1 MFDILRIKNKI
12 RLLVLIILFFINYN
26 LFSQSYNLTGDAVS
40 LGGDCYQLTSAQ
52 NNENGAFWY
61 VNQIDLSQPFEIN
74 FMANFGTNDNG
85 ADGIVFVLQNDPSGN
100 TATGTTGWDMGFG
113 GISPSVGIEFDTYD
127 NGTGVNGND
136 ISSDHIAI
144 DKDGSALNLLVGPVD
159 AVPPPNPWSNPGNIE
174 DGADYPVKIVWD
186 PTNNNLLEV
195 WFNCE
200 LRLSTNYDMIN
211 NVFGGNNMVY
221 YGYTASTGGL
231 NNLQKICIDDNI
243 FTVQDTVYICQGDST
258 QLDVTGSPS
267 HTYTWSPATNI
278 DDIHSQ
284 TPTVWPSV
292 NTTYTVTYDDYC
304 GNQQTDDVVVLI
316 SPAPQPDLGP
326 DAQICQ
332 GDNITLDA
340 GTWDSYLWSSG
351 GTNQTETFTGAGTYS
366 VTVTNANACEGSDD
380 ILVTELAP
388 PTVSAGSDV
397 TICSGGSATLTATGT
412 GSFVWSTTGAT
423 QSITVSPTVNTT
435 YTVTITDANNCT
447 NTDDVV
453 VTIGPNLTPSITN
466 DTTIC
471 DGESVSL
478 TAGGGTT
485 YSWDAGD
492 NTPSID
498 VTPNTTTT
506 YNVTVTDGGTCTGTA
521 SVTVTVNPAPT
532 VDAGINQSICDG
544 ETISL
549 TASGATTY
557 LWSTTEITASIN
569 VTPVSTGYYYVTG
582 TSAGCSSVDSVLIT
596 VNPLPTVDAGNDVT
610 ICTGGS
616 TTLTATG
623 TGSFVWSTTGA
634 TQSITVSPT
643 VNTTYTVTITDANN
657 CTNIDDV
664 VVTIGTN
671 LTPSITNDTII
682 CDGESVSLTAGG
694 GTTYL
699 WSTGETTQSILVSP
713 SVHTNYSVTVTDGT
727 NCSGID
733 DVNVDIN
740 PLPSIDAGI
749 DQTICAGDN
758 VNLTANGGVSYHWST
773 GATLQSISFSP
784 TASQYYY
791 VTGTDVNSCSAD
803 DSVLVNVN
811 PVPIVDLGNDISVC
825 QGSAVNLSV
834 SNLGT
839 YLWSTGETTQNI
851 TVTPTTNQT
860 ISVLVT
866 DVNNCSSSDDINIDV
881 SGSISISTSADTAAC
896 IGNSVNL
903 SASGGVNYSWSTG
916 ANTASTSV
924 VVTSTNMYYYVTV
937 SDGGSCSGVD
947 SILVSYYSN
956 PDVDAGNSVTI
967 CDGDNV
973 ILTATGANQ
982 YVWDNGTTNANNS
995 VSPSSTTT
1003 YTVTGTDNNGCSA
1016 SDNVTVNVAG
1026 DISLT
1031 IMHSPDTVCQGEQVI
1046 LTTNIIGGTP
1056 PYTLTLNDGT
1066 LISPPLILIPE
1077 QTTVVTINATS
1088 SSCNSTVTASD
1099 TIYVYDVP
1107 TPTFTS
1113 SITSGCVPLN
1123 VDFNCSNTES
1133 GLIYHWDFGNFG
1145 NNLSNA
1151 KNPTQIYYQDGVF
1164 DVTLSLT
1171 TQEGCKSSTTID
1183 NMITVYPKPDA
1194 KFYADPIVVNIL
1206 DPVVDFYNISID
1218 NNSNYWSFGDGD
1230 SSLLVNPSHKFNPN
1244 TLGDFLVSLVA
1255 VSEYGCKDTAK
1266 SYIKVENIATL
1277 YVPTA
1282 FSPDNDG
1289 INDIFKVSAYG
1300 IDTDNF
1306 DFIIYDRWG
1315 EKIFETK
1322 DLFTGWDGTYNL
1334 KLVESGVYS
1343 YIIIYKDFTGIE
1355 YTKSGIFTLIR

>member
-1 MFDILRIKNKI
+1 MNFNKLRYFKKNNILIV
-12 RLLVLIILFFINYN
+12 LLLLTFNS
-26 LFSQSYNLTGDAVS
+26 FSQSYNLTNDAIDIGGGCYRLTDAV
-40 LGGDCYQLTSAQ
+40 

-61 VNQIDLSQPFEIN
+61 TNKIDLSQPFEIN
-74 FMANFGTNDNG
+74 FMAYFGTNDAG
-85 ADGIVFVLQNDPSGN
+85 ADGIVFVLQNDPSGSS
-100 TATGTTGWDMGFG
+100 ATGTTGYDMGFG
-113 GISPSVGIEFDTYD
+113 AISPSLGVEFDTFE
-127 NGTGVNGND
+127 NSGNSGE
-136 ISSDHIAI
+136 ISSDHIAVDI
-144 DKDGSALNLLVGPVD
+144 NGSALNTVAGPVD
-159 AVPPPNPWSNPGNIE
+159 AIPPPNTWSSPGDIE
-174 DGADYPVKIVWD
+174 DDTEYPVKITWD
-186 PTNNNLLEV
+186 PNNNNLLEI

-211 NVFGGNNMVY
+211 NVFGGNTLVY

-243 FTVQDTVYICQGDST
+243 FTVQDTVYMCQGDSA
-258 QLDVTGSPS
+258 QLDVTGSPT

-304 GNQQTDDVVVLI
+304 GNQQTDDIVVLI

-366 VTVTNANACEGSDD
+366 VTVTNASGCEGNDD
-380 ILVTELAP
+380 VVVTELAP
-388 PTVSAGSDV
+388 PTVSAGSDAS
-397 TICSGGSATLTATGT
+397 ICTGGSATLTATGT
-412 GSFVWSTTGAT
+412 GSFVWSTTETT

-435 YTVTITDANNCT
+435 YTVTLTDANNCT

-453 VTIGPNLTPSITN
+453 VTIGSSLTPSITS

-471 DGESVSL
+471 NGESITL
-478 TAGGGTT
+478 IAGGGTT
-485 YSWDAGD
+485 YSWDTGD
-492 NTPSID
+492 NTPSIT
-498 VTPNTTTT
+498 VNPNSTIT
-506 YNVTVTDGGTCTGTA
+506 YNVTVTDGGTCSGTA

-532 VDAGINQSICDG
+532 VDAGINQSVCDG
-544 ETISL
+544 GSLTL

-557 LWSTTEITASIN
+557 LWSTTETTASIN
-569 VTPVSTGYYYVTG
+569 ITPVTSGYYYVTG
-582 TSAGCSSVDSVLIT
+582 TNAGCTDIDSVYIT
-596 VNPLPTVDAGNDVT
+596 VNPTPTVDAGNDAT

-616 TTLTATG
+616 ATLTATG
-623 TGSFVWSTTGA
+623 TGSFEWSTTET

-643 VNTTYTVTITDANN
+643 VNTTYTVTLTDANN
-657 CTNIDDV
+657 CIAIDDV
-664 VVTIGTN
+664 VVNVGS
-671 LTPSITNDTII
+671 SIIASAGNDTTI
-682 CDGESVSLTAGG
+682 CDGTSVTLTANG
-694 GTTYL
+694 GTTYS
-699 WSTGETTQSILVSP
+699 WSTGETTQSITVNP

-727 NCSGID
+727 TCSGID
-733 DVNVDIN
+733 DVNVDVN
-740 PLPSIDAGI
+740 PLPNIDAGI
-749 DQTICAGDN
+749 NQTVCSGDN
-758 VNLTANGGVSYHWST
+758 VDLTATGGNSYFWSNGSST
-773 GATLQSISFSP
+773 QSISFSP
-784 TASQYYY
+784 SASQYYY

-811 PVPIVDLGNDISVC
+811 SVPIVNLGNDISVC
-825 QGSAVNLSV
+825 QGSVVNLSV
-834 SNLGT
+834 SNTGT
-839 YLWSTGETTQNI
+839 YLWSSGETTQSI
-851 TVTPTTNQT
+851 TVTPTSNQT
-860 ISVLVT
+860 ITVVVT
-866 DVNNCSSSDDINIDV
+866 DANNCSSSDDINIDV
-881 SGSISISTSADTAAC
+881 SGSISISTSVDTAAC
-896 IGNSVNL
+896 IGNTVNL

-924 VVTSTNMYYYVTV
+924 IVTTSNTYYYVTV

-956 PDVDAGNSVTI
+956 PNVDAGNNITI
-967 CDGDNV
+967 CGGDNAV
-973 ILTATGANQ
+973 LTATGANQ

-995 VSPSSTTT
+995 VNPTSTTT
-1003 YTVTGTDNNGCSA
+1003 YTVTGTDQNGCSA
-1016 SDNVTVNVAG
+1016 SDDVTVSVAS

-1031 IMHSPDTVCQGEQVI
+1031 IMHSPATVCPGEQVI
-1046 LTTNIIGGTP
+1046 LTTNVIGGSP
-1056 PYTLTLNDGT
+1056 PYTLSLDDGT
-1066 LISPPLILIPE
+1066 IISPPLILIPE
-1077 QTTVVTINATS
+1077 QTTVITINAES
-1088 SSCNSTVTASD
+1088 SSCNSTATASD
-1099 TIYVYDVP
+1099 TIHVYDVP
-1107 TPTFTS
+1107 TPMFTS
-1113 SITSGCVPLN
+1113 SITSGCVPLV
-1123 VDFNCSNTES
+1123 VDFNTSNTET
-1133 GLIYHWDFGNFG
+1133 GLTYNWDFGNLG

-1151 KNPTQIYYQDGVF
+1151 KNPTQVYYQGGTF

-1206 DPVVDFYNISID
+1206 DPVVDFYNISTD
-1218 NNSNYWSFGDGD
+1218 NYSNYWSFGDGD

-1266 SYIKVENIATL
+1266 SYIKVEDIATL

-1306 DFIIYDRWG
+1306 ELIVYDRWG
-1315 EKIFETK
+1315 EVIFNTK
-1322 DLFTGWDGTYNL
+1322 DLFTGWDGTYNM

-1343 YIIIYKDFTGIE
+1343 YIVIYKDFTGVE
-1355 YTKSGIFTLIR
+1355 YTKSGILTLIR

>member
-1 MFDILRIKNKI
+1 MIFNRLKYFIK
-12 RLLVLIILFFINYN
+12 RTFFIGLILLSSSAFSQTYN
-26 LFSQSYNLTGDAVS
+26 LVNYATD
-40 LGGDCYQLTSAQ
+40 LGGNCYQLTDAV
-52 NNENGAFWY
+52 NNQNGAIWY
-61 VNQIDLSQPFEIN
+61 SDMVDISQPFEIN
-74 FMANFGTNDNG
+74 FMAYFGTQDIG
-85 ADGIVFVLQNDPSGN
+85 ADGIVFVLQTAGN
-100 TATGTTGWDMGFG
+100 NVMGGLGQEMGFG
-113 GISPSVGIEFDTYD
+113 GFSPSLGIEFDIFENT
-127 NGTGVNGND
+127 NIGSPNE
-136 ISSDHIAI
+136 ISTDHISI
-144 DKDGSALNLLVGPVD
+144 DINGDVTNVIAGPVD
-159 AVPPPNPWSNPGNIE
+159 AIPPPNIWSSAGNIE
-174 DGADYPVKIVWD
+174 DGNDYPVKIVWD
-186 PTNNNLLEV
+186 PNNNNLLEV

-200 LRLSTNYDMIN
+200 LRLSTNYDMLN

-231 NNLQKICIDDNI
+231 NNLQRICIDDNI
-243 FTVQDTVYICQGDST
+243 FTVQDTVYICQGDSA

-351 GTNQTETFTGAGTYS
+351 GTSQTETFTGSGTYS
-366 VTVTNANACEGSDD
+366 VTVTNANGCEGDD
-380 ILVTELAP
+380 DVIVTEYAP
-388 PTVSAGSDV
+388 PTVSAGSDAS
-397 TICSGGSATLTATGT
+397 ICTGGSTTLTATGT
-412 GSFVWSTTGAT
+412 GSFVWSTTET
-423 QSITVSPTVNTT
+423 TTSITVSPVVNTT

-447 NTDDVV
+447 NTDDVI
-453 VTIGPNLTPSITN
+453 VTIGSALTPSITN

-471 DGESVSL
+471 SGESVTL

-485 YSWDAGD
+485 YSWDTGGNSSSIAV
-492 NTPSID
+492 NPSS
-498 VTPNTTTT
+498 TTT

-521 SVTVTVNPAPT
+521 SVTVTVDSTPI
-532 VDAGINQSICDG
+532 VDAGVDQDICDG
-544 ETISL
+544 GSL
-549 TASGATTY
+549 TLTANGATMY
-557 LWSTTEITASIN
+557 LWSTNETTASIN
-569 VTPVSTGYYYVTG
+569 ITPVSSGYYYVTG
-582 TSAGCSSVDSVLIT
+582 TNTGTCFAVDSVYIT
-596 VNPLPTVDAGNDVT
+596 VNPLPVVDAGNDAT

-616 TTLTATG
+616 ATLTATG
-623 TGSFVWSTTGA
+623 TGSFEWSTTET

-643 VNTTYTVTITDANN
+643 TNTTYTVTLTDANN
-657 CTNIDDV
+657 CTATDNV
-664 VVTIGTN
+664 VVNVGS
-671 LTPSITNDTII
+671 SIIASAGNDTTI
-682 CDGESVSLTAGG
+682 CDGASVTLTANG

-699 WSTGETTQSILVSP
+699 WSTGDVTQSITVNP
-713 SVHTNYSVTVTDGT
+713 TIHTNYSVTVTDGT
-727 NCSGID
+727 SCSGID

-740 PLPSIDAGI
+740 PLPIIDAGI
-749 DQTICAGDN
+749 SQSVCAGDN
-758 VNLTANGGVSYHWST
+758 VNLNATGGISYVWSNGST
-773 GATLQSISFSP
+773 MQSISFSP

-811 PVPIVDLGNDISVC
+811 PIPVVNLGNDISVC

-834 SNLGT
+834 SNTGT
-839 YLWSTGETTQNI
+839 YLWSTGETTQSI
-851 TVTPTTNQT
+851 TVSPMTNQT
-860 ISVLVT
+860 ITIVVT
-866 DVNNCSSSDDINIDV
+866 DANNCSSSDDINIDV
-881 SGSISISTSADTAAC
+881 SGSINISTSADTIAC
-896 IGNSVNL
+896 IGNTVNL
-903 SASGGVNYSWSTG
+903 SANGGVSYSWSTG

-924 VVTSTNMYYYVTV
+924 VVTSSNTYYYVTV

-956 PDVDAGNSVTI
+956 PNVDAGNSITI

-973 ILTATGANQ
+973 VLTATGASQ
-982 YVWDNGTTNANNS
+982 YVWDNGTTNASNS
-995 VSPSSTTT
+995 VNPSSTTT
-1003 YTVTGTDNNGCSA
+1003 YTVTGTDQNACSA
-1016 SDNVTVNVAG
+1016 SDNVTVSVAG

-1031 IMHSPDTVCQGEQVI
+1031 IMHSPEIVCPGEQVI
-1046 LTTNIIGGTP
+1046 LTTNISGGTP
-1056 PYTLTLNDGT
+1056 PYTLTLDDGT

-1077 QTTVVTINATS
+1077 QNTVVIINATS

-1099 TIYVYDVP
+1099 TIRVYDVP
-1107 TPTFTS
+1107 TPMFTS
-1113 SITSGCVPLN
+1113 SVTNGCVPLV
-1123 VDFNCSNTES
+1123 VDFNTSNAET
-1133 GLIYHWDFGNFG
+1133 GLTYNWDFGNFG
-1145 NNLSNA
+1145 NNFSNV
-1151 KNPTQIYYQDGVF
+1151 KNPTQVYYQDGVF

-1171 TQEGCKSSTTID
+1171 TQEGCKSSTTIN

-1206 DPVVDFYNISID
+1206 DPTVDFYNISTD
-1218 NNSNYWSFGDGD
+1218 NYINYWSFGDGD
-1230 SSLLVNPSHKFNPN
+1230 SSLLINPSHKFNPN

-1255 VSEYGCKDTAK
+1255 VSEYGCKDTAQ
-1266 SYIKVENIATL
+1266 SYIKVEDIATL

-1322 DLFTGWDGTYNL
+1322 DLFTGWDGTYNM

-1343 YIIIYKDFTGIE
+1343 YIIIYKDFTGVE
-1355 YTKSGIFTLIR
+1355 YTKSGILTLIR